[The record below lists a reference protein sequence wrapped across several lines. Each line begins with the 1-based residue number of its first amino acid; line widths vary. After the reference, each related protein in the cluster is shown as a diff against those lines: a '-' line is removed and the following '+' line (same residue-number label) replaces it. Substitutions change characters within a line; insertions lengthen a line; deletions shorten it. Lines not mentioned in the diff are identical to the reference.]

1 MNSWNLIGL
10 LAWVILIAYLIFIVW
25 HIRQRHIKAIVKSGK
40 QVRGSV
46 VLIDIAE
53 VLVFAIAAIGMV
65 WVSWLRPIDY
75 RDSRAVA
82 ISHSASVHLPQL
94 ARSHCFRLQQ
104 GMIHPTLCCL
114 TGLTALNTEDAV
126 AMLH

>member
-82 ISHSASVHLPQL
+82 ISHSAEHLI
-94 ARSHCFRLQQ
+94 LQ
-104 GMIHPTLCCL
+104 
-114 TGLTALNTEDAV
+114 TGEDHSFYV
-126 AMLH
+126 RVQT

>member
-65 WVSWLRPIDY
+65 WVSWLRPY
-75 RDSRAVA
+75 
-82 ISHSASVHLPQL
+82 
-94 ARSHCFRLQQ
+94 
-104 GMIHPTLCCL
+104 
-114 TGLTALNTEDAV
+114 
-126 AMLH
+126 

>member
-65 WVSWLRPIDY
+65 WVSWLL
-75 RDSRAVA
+75 ATA
-82 ISHSASVHLPQL
+82 QNISFYKL
-94 ARSHCFRLQQ
+94 ARIIPFMFVSKQ
-104 GMIHPTLCCL
+104 GMVRIQPCTTL
-114 TGLTALNTEDAV
+114 TGLTALNTKIQV
-126 AMLH
+126 TMLKLVPVHNR